1 MAERRVAPPE
11 RTPDKKRLLPEAKDH
26 SDVGLPLLRLIG
38 NRGWSAAK
46 EGIAICGQPLGGVRR
61 GPGTAAVKK
70 ANMQSQVVE
79 LMGQSESRTTTN
91 GTDAIEIQGSGMH
104 RGPLRSAKQEYQPPY
119 QEALSHREQ
128 GEHVLLNTRTKNR
141 N

>member
-1 MAERRVAPPE
+1 MAEIRIADYDQWNRRHRDIRAQ
-11 RTPDKKRLLPEAKDH
+11 
-26 SDVGLPLLRLIG
+26 GL
-38 NRGWSAAK
+38 
-46 EGIAICGQPLGGVRR
+46 
-61 GPGTAAVKK
+61 
-70 ANMQSQVVE
+70 
-79 LMGQSESRTTTN
+79 
-91 GTDAIEIQGSGMH
+91 H